1 MTDSNSRQELAEAFD
16 RDLDPLE
23 KFASTFEDKDIDA
36 FEIFKEERLFVKDL
50 ADATVGEY
58 NRTFRQWKQFM
69 DRQGRHPA
77 CPNDTHVKGFIQY
90 QREERGNEAGTIKNR
105 LMYLNQA
112 YQYWQEDAAF
122 PHPQDYNPIDVA
134 KGAVNL
140 DEESPKE
147 PPRLTI
153 EELREKVDEI
163 THIRDRAIVALQLK
177 LGLRAS
183 EVCNI
188 KLSEID
194 IANHDVREHYDQM
207 GDATALQGRENAV
220 YIPHDRDL
228 NKSQVPRVLP
238 LDDELRRVLVQYLLI
253 RPDNGEPWLFLT
265 KSRRKHMQK
274 QDVTRMWKANFQP
287 EYEETDDHRAI
298 TSHFGRHRFTT
309 YWRVEQDLNRELI
322 KYMRGDTA
330 GSAQFDDMG
339 AIDEYIHTYYEDIE
353 PLYREGRIFKLQV

>member
-1 MTDSNSRQELAEAFD
+1 MTDNSSRQQLAEAFD
-16 RDLDPLE
+16 RDLDPLAT
-23 KFASTFEDKDIDA
+23 FAETFEEQGIDA
-36 FEIFKEERLFVKDL
+36 FGIYKEERLSAKDI

-58 NRTFRQWKQFM
+58 NRTFRQWRQFM
-69 DRQGRHPA
+69 ERQGRHPA
-77 CPNDTHVKGFIQY
+77 CPNDTHVKEFIEY
-90 QREERGNEAGTIKNR
+90 QREERGNEAGTIQNR

-112 YQYWQEDAAF
+112 YQYWQDDAAF

-140 DEESPKE
+140 ERESPKE
-147 PPRLTI
+147 PPRLTV
-153 EELREKVDEI
+153 EELREKVDSV

-194 IANHDVREHYDQM
+194 IANSDVRDHYGQM
-207 GDATALQGRENAV
+207 GEVSALEGRKNAV
-220 YIPHDRDL
+220 YIPHDREL
-228 NKSQVPRVLP
+228 NKSQRPRVLP
-238 LDDELRRVLVQYLLI
+238 LDDELRRVLVRYLLI
-253 RPDNGEPWLFLT
+253 RPDNGDPWLFLT
-265 KSRRKHMQK
+265 KTQRGQMQK
-274 QDVTRMWKANFQP
+274 QDVNPIWKEAFHP

-298 TSHFGRHRFTT
+298 TSHYGRHYFTT
-309 YWRVEQDLNRELI
+309 FWRIEEDLNRELI

-330 GSAQFDDMG
+330 GSATLDDMG

-353 PLYREGRIFKLQV
+353 GIYQERIFRLGL

>member
-1 MTDSNSRQELAEAFD
+1 MTESNSREELAEAFD
-16 RDLDPLE
+16 RDLDPLA
-23 KFASTFEDKDIDA
+23 KYANTFEEKGIDA
-36 FEIFKEERLFVKDL
+36 FEIYKEERLSAKDI
-50 ADATVGEY
+50 AESTIGEY
-58 NRTFRQWKQFM
+58 DRTFRQWKQFM
-69 DRQGRHPA
+69 ERQGRHPA
-77 CPNDTHVKGFIQY
+77 CPNDSHVKQFIQY
-90 QREERGNEAGTIKNR
+90 QREERGNESGTIKNR

-140 DEESPKE
+140 EDKAPKE

-153 EELREKVDEI
+153 EELREEVDEI
-163 THIRDRAIVALQLK
+163 NHIRDRAIVTLQLK

-188 KLSEID
+188 KLSEVD
-194 IANHDVREHYDQM
+194 IANHDVRDHYEQM
-207 GDATALQGRENAV
+207 GEASALQGRTDAV

-228 NKSQVPRVLP
+228 NKSQRPRVLP
-238 LDDELRRVLVQYLLI
+238 LDDELRRVLVRYLLI

-265 KSRRKHMQK
+265 KTQRRQMQK
-274 QDVTRMWKANFQP
+274 QDVNRIWKDNFQP
-287 EYEETDDHRAI
+287 EYEETEEHRAI
-298 TSHFGRHRFTT
+298 TSHYGRHRFTT

-330 GSAQFDDMG
+330 GSASLDDRG

-353 PLYREGRIFKLQV
+353 PLYREGRIFKLNV